1 MDDNDAEEDEEDK
14 DSEEDDTLTSSVD
27 RETSEHRIQVLEETL
42 IQPPNGVNTVICT
55 YMYNMYN
62 TLSQYTCTLPY
73 LLFKM
78 SNLLNSSLIILRAAL
93 LPSLFSYR

>member
-1 MDDNDAEEDEEDK
+1 MDDNDDEEDEEDK

-55 YMYNMYN
+55 YNMYN
-62 TLSQYTCTLPY
+62 TLSQYNCTLPY

-78 SNLLNSSLIILRAAL
+78 SNLLNSSLIILKAAH
-93 LPSLFSYR
+93 LPFLFSYR

>member
-1 MDDNDAEEDEEDK
+1 MDDNDDEEDEEDK

-27 RETSEHRIQVLEETL
+27 RETSEHRIQVLKETL
-42 IQPPNGVNTVICT
+42 IQLPNGVNTVICT
-55 YMYNMYN
+55 YNMYN

-78 SNLLNSSLIILRAAL
+78 SNLLNSSLIILKAAH
-93 LPSLFSYR
+93 LPFLFSYRW

>member
-42 IQPPNGVNTVICT
+42 IQPPNGVNSH
-55 YMYNMYN
+55 MY
-62 TLSQYTCTLPY
+62 L
-73 LLFKM
+73 
-78 SNLLNSSLIILRAAL
+78 
-93 LPSLFSYR
+93 

>member
-1 MDDNDAEEDEEDK
+1 MDDNDDEEDEEDK

-27 RETSEHRIQVLEETL
+27 RESSEHRIQVLKETL

-55 YMYNMYN
+55 YNMYN
-62 TLSQYTCTLPY
+62 TLSQYTSTLPY

-78 SNLLNSSLIILRAAL
+78 SNLLNSSLIILKAAH
-93 LPSLFSYR
+93 LPPLFSYR

>member
-55 YMYNMYN
+55 YNMYS

-78 SNLLNSSLIILRAAL
+78 SNLLNSSLIILKAAH
-93 LPSLFSYR
+93 LPSLFLYR